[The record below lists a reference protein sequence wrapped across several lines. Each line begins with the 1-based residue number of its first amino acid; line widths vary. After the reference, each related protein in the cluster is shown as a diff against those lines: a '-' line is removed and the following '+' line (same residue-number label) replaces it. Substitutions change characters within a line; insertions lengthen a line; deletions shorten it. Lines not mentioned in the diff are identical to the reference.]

1 MKVKVKGTGLAEM
14 IMMSN
19 SAHNMRLVDYIIKL
33 VSKYYNIESELLKTK
48 TRKREICFPRQAAMY
63 LIKENTNLSLTH
75 IGGLFNGKDH
85 ATVLHAKRTV
95 ANLMQSDKT
104 IGLDLKKLQKVIK
117 FKSSALKRNINMDKE
132 FYYIDFNDHVSIKV
146 KDDKG
151 MILTGF
157 SEEEINQITDL
168 IDNIVEKRMHLDTGL
183 YIIEQKT
190 QSNDGHI

>member
-19 SAHNMRLVDYIIKL
+19 SAHNMRLVDYIVKL

>member
-19 SAHNMRLVDYIIKL
+19 SAHNMRLVDYIVKL

-132 FYYIDFNDHVSIKV
+132 FYYIDFNHHVSIKV

>member
-132 FYYIDFNDHVSIKV
+132 FYYIDFNHHVSIKV

>member
-1 MKVKVKGTGLAEM
+1 MKAKVKGNGLAEM

-33 VSKYYNIESELLKTK
+33 VSKYYNVDNEVLKTN
-48 TRKREICFPRQAAMY
+48 TRKREICFPRQVAMY
-63 LIKENTNLSLTH
+63 LIKDHTNLSLAH
-75 IGGLFNGKDH
+75 IGGVFNGKDH
-85 ATVLHAKRTV
+85 ATVLHARRTV
-95 ANLMQSDKT
+95 LNLTESDKQVKE
-104 IGLDLKKLQKVIK
+104 DLQKLTKVIK

-132 FYYIDFNDHVSIKV
+132 FYYIDFNDHISIKV
-146 KDDKG
+146 KDNKG

-157 SEEEINQITDL
+157 TDDEIEQITNL

-190 QSNDGHI
+190 HINDSNI

>member
-33 VSKYYNIESELLKTK
+33 VSKYYNIDSELLKTK

-157 SEEEINQITDL
+157 SEGEINQITDL

-183 YIIEQKT
+183 YIIEQKIH
-190 QSNDGHI
+190 SNDSHI

>member
-19 SAHNMRLVDYIIKL
+19 SAHNMRLVDYIVKL
-33 VSKYYNIESELLKTK
+33 VSKYYNIESELLQTK

-157 SEEEINQITDL
+157 SEQEINQITDL

>member
-33 VSKYYNIESELLKTK
+33 VSKYYNIESDLLKTK

-157 SEEEINQITDL
+157 TEAEIEQITDV

>member
-132 FYYIDFNDHVSIKV
+132 FYYIDFNHHVSIKV

-157 SEEEINQITDL
+157 SEQEINQITDL

>member
-33 VSKYYNIESELLKTK
+33 VSKYYNIDSELLKTK

-104 IGLDLKKLQKVIK
+104 IGVDLKKLQKVIK

-151 MILTGF
+151 MILSGF
-157 SEEEINQITDL
+157 TEAEIEQITHV

-183 YIIEQKT
+183 YIIEQKIHP
-190 QSNDGHI
+190 NDSHI

>member
-104 IGLDLKKLQKVIK
+104 ISLDLKKLQKVIK